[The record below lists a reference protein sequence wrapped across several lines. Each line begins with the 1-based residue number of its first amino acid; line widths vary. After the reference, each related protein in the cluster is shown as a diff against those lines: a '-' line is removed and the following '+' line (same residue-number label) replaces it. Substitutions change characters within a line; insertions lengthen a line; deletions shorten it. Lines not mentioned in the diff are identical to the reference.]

1 MKTIVFLR
9 NRGPQFTPI
18 EEEFE
23 FEDNATDKEI
33 IDVFEDWVWNE
44 VGEEFTWYEKD
55 EEDK

>member
-9 NRGPQFTPI
+9 NRGSQFNPI
-18 EEEFE
+18 AEEFE

-33 IDVFEDWVWNE
+33 MDVFEDWVWNE

>member
-9 NRGPQFTPI
+9 NRGPQFKPI

-23 FEDNATDKEI
+23 FEDNSTDKEI
-33 IDVFEDWVWNE
+33 IDAFEDWVWDE
-44 VGEEFTWYEKD
+44 VGEEFTWFEK